1 MIDQI
6 DNNLSTK
13 SDMSAEEFPG
23 QILKQAR
30 ENLKI
35 TQEEV
40 AERLHL
46 DIKIIRALENDNFAA
61 LPGRTYIKGYQRS
74 YAILL
79 GIPVKDISVA
89 GEYVHHAQLMPEN
102 INYRNETKTRKFT
115 YIWVSVVLLLI
126 LIIFSEYVH
135 LNDTNLELQEHEV
148 SSKKGTPTAVTAR
161 DNKAAKNDTETGLMP
176 EVGMSAAV
184 SQLQTENAVTK
195 ENTLVKFSGLVLKY
209 EKSSWT
215 EVYDANGKKLVFGMI
230 KPGET
235 IQVEGLQPFSV
246 LLGNANEVKVEFDG
260 KVFSTEKYIRN
271 GMAQFVIGSS
281 FNNKK

>member
-1 MIDQI
+1 MIDPI

-13 SDMSAEEFPG
+13 SDIPAEEFSG
-23 QILKQAR
+23 QLLKHTR
-30 ENLKI
+30 ESMKI

-46 DIKIIRALENDNFAA
+46 DIDVIRALENDNFAA

-74 YAILL
+74 YATLL
-79 GIPVKDISVA
+79 GIPVKEISSS
-89 GEYVHHAQLMPEN
+89 GSESENSGQLLPEN
-102 INYRNETKTRKFT
+102 INDRNARKVKWFTYLLVSVGLLVVLAIFSAFVHVNNTNQKQKEAEASNKTRTATVMTSRAKSGENNNEMSKSSEAGITEPVPRLQAADDKISKNKPAKFT
-115 YIWVSVVLLLI
+115 
-126 LIIFSEYVH
+126 
-135 LNDTNLELQEHEV
+135 
-148 SSKKGTPTAVTAR
+148 
-161 DNKAAKNDTETGLMP
+161 
-176 EVGMSAAV
+176 
-184 SQLQTENAVTK
+184 
-195 ENTLVKFSGLVLKY
+195 GLVLKY

-230 KPGET
+230 KHGET

-246 LLGNANEVKVEFDG
+246 LLGNAEAVKVEFAG
-260 KVFSTEKYIRN
+260 KSFSTEKYIRN